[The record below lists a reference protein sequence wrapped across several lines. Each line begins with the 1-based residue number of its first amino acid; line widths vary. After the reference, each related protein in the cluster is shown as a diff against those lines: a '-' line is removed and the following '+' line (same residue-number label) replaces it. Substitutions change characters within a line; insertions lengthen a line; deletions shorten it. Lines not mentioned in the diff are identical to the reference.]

1 MTIVIAVLAALLVL
15 GVTENMLHRRALE
28 RIPIRILV
36 NGTRGKTTVT
46 RTIAVALN
54 AAGIRTYAKTT
65 GSEARRID
73 PDGTETE
80 YRAENRPVSIMEQLP
95 FVRLAVRGKA
105 QAIVVECMAQ
115 RIENQFLMADKL
127 IRPQYVVLTNAY
139 VDHADGQPL
148 GRERIG
154 ERLRL
159 APRLRHILRRDA
171 EQTAALEA
179 GQRGGTVVDEHGNDG
194 HGRRLL
200 CWC

>member
-46 RTIAVALN
+46 RTIAAALN

-127 IRPQYVVLTNAY
+127 IRPQYVVITNAY
-139 VDHADGQPL
+139 VDHAGRNWADG
-148 GRERIG
+148 
-154 ERLRL
+154 
-159 APRLRHILRRDA
+159 RRDGA
-171 EQTAALEA
+171 YAGAVHPRGELRDCARRAL
-179 GQRGGTVVDEHGNDG
+179 
-194 HGRRLL
+194 
-200 CWC
+200 WCVYARTDHA

>member
-46 RTIAVALN
+46 RTIAAALN

-139 VDHADGQPL
+139 VDHADEI
-148 GRERIG
+148 GRTE
-154 ERLRL
+154 EETVHTL
-159 APRLRHILRRDA
+159 AQSIP
-171 EQTAALEA
+171 
-179 GQRGGTVVDEHGNDG
+179 
-194 HGRRLL
+194 
-200 CWC
+200 